1 MKKIKSVMI
10 IDDNEID
17 IFINQKTIESL
28 NLAER
33 VQSFS
38 SAQDALN
45 YLKLIDEEN
54 SYYQLLAPQLILLD
68 INMPI
73 IDGFKF
79 LDEFNK
85 YTIFKQNP
93 IAIFM
98 LSSSLS
104 PDDINKI
111 NNYKNVFGIISKPLK
126 ADKLIEQLKKTK
138 LIN

>member
-28 NLAER
+28 NIAKR

-45 YLKLIDEEN
+45 YLKLMDEEN

>member
-1 MKKIKSVMI
+1 MI

-28 NLAER
+28 NIAKR

-45 YLKLIDEEN
+45 YLKLMDEEN

>member
-1 MKKIKSVMI
+1 MKKIMSVMI